1 MSEHLEFN
9 ELDISKQFPKRK
21 TKVFE
26 VRGKSDGFFLGN
38 IAWHRTWR
46 QYVFTP
52 TKEEAIWSHECLADL
67 SAFIKNLMKE
77 REKRKKEAEK
87 KC

>member
-1 MSEHLEFN
+1 MSKHLEFN

-26 VRGKSDGFFLGN
+26 VKSKHDGFFLGT
-38 IAWHRTWR
+38 IAWHGAWR

-52 TKEEAIWSHECLADL
+52 TVEGSDWSHECLADL
-67 SAFIKNLMKE
+67 STFIKSLMEE
-77 REKRKKEAEK
+77 RKQRGKKND
-87 KC
+87 